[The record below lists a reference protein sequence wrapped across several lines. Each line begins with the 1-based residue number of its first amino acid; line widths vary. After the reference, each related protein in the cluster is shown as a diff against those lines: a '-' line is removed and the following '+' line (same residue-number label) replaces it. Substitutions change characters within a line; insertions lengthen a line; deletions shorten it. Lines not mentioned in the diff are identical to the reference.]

1 MTTEEIKKSINFI
14 LNKNSFNIK
23 LYKQVLNELFKD
35 SFKLDEKTA
44 ILLVVISYSNFK
56 WIPDKTLY
64 KLLKILYNKQ
74 FASHDF
80 KVAITQLFQNYYFYY
95 YSLNKLDLH
104 KFLLCCRMIRIS
116 VIYNINNIDCVA
128 MSIRNLLHMHSF
140 LLIKI
145 KNPYYKK
152 IFPIFIKTL
161 MHQLILKI
169 HLDKK
174 IYDLDKNDWTQAI
187 VERFYLFFPEY
198 VKEFE
203 SKLLLCDL

>member
-1 MTTEEIKKSINFI
+1 MTTEEIKESVNFI
-14 LNKNSFNIK
+14 LNKNLFNIK
-23 LYKQVLNELFKD
+23 LYKQVVNELFKD
-35 SFKLDEKTA
+35 SSKLNEKMA
-44 ILLVVISYSNFK
+44 ILLVITSYLNFK

-74 FASHDF
+74 FISFDF
-80 KVAITQLFQNYYFYY
+80 KEVISQLFQNYYFYY
-95 YSLNKLDLH
+95 YSLNQLNLH
-104 KFLLCCRMIRIS
+104 KFLLCCRMIKMGL
-116 VIYNINNIDCVA
+116 VYNINDIDCVA
-128 MSIRNLLHMHSF
+128 LSIRNLLHIHSF

-152 IFPIFIKTL
+152 IFPIFVKTL

-174 IYDLDKNDWTQAI
+174 IYDIEKNDWTQAI

-203 SKLLLCDL
+203 SKLLLCEL